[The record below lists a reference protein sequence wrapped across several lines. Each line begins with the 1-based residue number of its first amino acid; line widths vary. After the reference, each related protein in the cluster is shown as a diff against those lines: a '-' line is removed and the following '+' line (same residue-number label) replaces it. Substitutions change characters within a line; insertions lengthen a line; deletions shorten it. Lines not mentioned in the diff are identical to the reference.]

1 MTTPDSEVEH
11 THDHEHKSAL
21 RARSIE
27 APLIENGLLT
37 ADIVDRIV
45 RVFEEDIG
53 PLNGA
58 KIVAHAWSDPVYRHR
73 LLQDGNAAIAELGF
87 QLPQKL
93 VVLENSAAV
102 PNVFVSHCAGCYP
115 CGTRAVDFV

>member
-1 MTTPDSEVEH
+1 M
-11 THDHEHKSAL
+11 
-21 RARSIE
+21 
-27 APLIENGLLT
+27 
-37 ADIVDRIV
+37 

-102 PNVFVSHCAGCYP
+102 PNVFVSHCARV
-115 CGTRAVDFV
+115 TRAVLGLLISSNTFAEIHDTISIRVWNGAVQAAASLIRLAARSDHVSIPSDAN